1 MKNKKFISEIRIR
14 NVDAAAIARIDQL
27 AAAANKSRN
36 QYLKE
41 YIESLS
47 VLNELKEMEEQYNSL
62 VNNVLTVISHNT
74 EQIRKLRKEIESRID
89 DE

>member
-1 MKNKKFISEIRIR
+1 MKRKRFVSEVRIR
-14 NVDAAAIARIDQL
+14 NVDAGAIARIDQL
-27 AAAANKSRN
+27 AAAAGKSRN

-41 YIESLS
+41 YIENLS
-47 VLNELKEMEEQYNSL
+47 VINELKEMDNKYQSL
-62 VNNVLTVISHNT
+62 VNNILTIITNNS